1 MSFNKWHLLSLIVE
15 RERKMDIREKIAQ
28 MLCFAFKGDS
38 YNKQLKTLVEKIK
51 VGGIVYFKHNINS
64 NEQVLE
70 LNTKLQEKSMTPLF
84 ICVDQEGG
92 YVRRLTNINHLPGA
106 MVLAAAQT
114 DKTYEMCLRTGKDLK
129 SLGFNINFAPVGD
142 VNNNP
147 FNPVINARSYSDD
160 FDVVNK
166 YSKAAFK
173 GFQDAG
179 LIATIKHFPGH
190 GNTNVDSHLGLP
202 RVGLSKDDVLK
213 NEIIPFKQAIDASI
227 DGVMMSH
234 IIYSSFDSYPASLS
248 KRVVRDLL
256 IDKLG
261 FKGLVT
267 TDSLTMQAISK
278 NYTIEEVVYS
288 SVMAG
293 CDMLVFCGQALLEDQ
308 INIYNVL
315 VRLVE
320 EGKIPFERIEESYQ
334 KIMMLK
340 EKYCT
345 IVKNEIVIEDELVKE
360 VSAKAV
366 TLALNKLI
374 PLDEKEKCLII
385 SPKIKMASL
394 VDNDNL
400 DNFRFS
406 DYFHGEEIFIDK
418 ELNNFELVK
427 QKILDYDKTI
437 LITYNVSETDYQT
450 KVYKELNK
458 TKTIVISIRSPYDF
472 IYLEGVENYLC
483 LYEVSNYML
492 EACSNVLYGKNMAE
506 GKLPVKIGGINENS

>member
-1 MSFNKWHLLSLIVE
+1 
-15 RERKMDIREKIAQ
+15 
-28 MLCFAFKGDS
+28 
-38 YNKQLKTLVEKIK
+38 
-51 VGGIVYFKHNINS
+51 
-64 NEQVLE
+64 
-70 LNTKLQEKSMTPLF
+70 
-84 ICVDQEGG
+84 
-92 YVRRLTNINHLPGA
+92 
-106 MVLAAAQT
+106 
-114 DKTYEMCLRTGKDLK
+114 
-129 SLGFNINFAPVGD
+129 
-142 VNNNP
+142 
-147 FNPVINARSYSDD
+147 
-160 FDVVNK
+160 
-166 YSKAAFK
+166 
-173 GFQDAG
+173 
-179 LIATIKHFPGH
+179 
-190 GNTNVDSHLGLP
+190 
-202 RVGLSKDDVLK
+202 
-213 NEIIPFKQAIDASI
+213 
-227 DGVMMSH
+227 
-234 IIYSSFDSYPASLS
+234 
-248 KRVVRDLL
+248 
-256 IDKLG
+256 
-261 FKGLVT
+261 
-267 TDSLTMQAISK
+267 
-278 NYTIEEVVYS
+278 
-288 SVMAG
+288 
-293 CDMLVFCGQALLEDQ
+293 
-308 INIYNVL
+308 
-315 VRLVE
+315 
-320 EGKIPFERIEESYQ
+320 
-334 KIMMLK
+334 MLK

-418 ELNNFELVK
+418 ELTNFELVK